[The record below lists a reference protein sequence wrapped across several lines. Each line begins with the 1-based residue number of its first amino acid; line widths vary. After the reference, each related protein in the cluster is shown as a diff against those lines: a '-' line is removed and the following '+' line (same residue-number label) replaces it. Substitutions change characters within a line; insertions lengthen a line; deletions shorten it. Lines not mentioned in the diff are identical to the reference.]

1 MSNGSGLS
9 VTEYVAIG
17 ISSLLLGLIYVASV
31 FLYLHI
37 RKRKKAASDEGS
49 TRRLKGL
56 KKKDGTAITERD
68 IIRITNERVPNL
80 PNAMGDDGVVKKNP
94 LLNLSRQF
102 HDVKSFPSDSG
113 SNLSDSEDFADSS
126 ARSEDNL
133 INVSQS
139 QIT

>member
-1 MSNGSGLS
+1 M
-9 VTEYVAIG
+9 
-17 ISSLLLGLIYVASV
+17 
-31 FLYLHI
+31 HI

-68 IIRITNERVPNL
+68 IIRISNDRVPNL

-94 LLNLSRQF
+94 LLNLNRQF
-102 HDVKSFPSDSG
+102 HDNKSFPSDSG

-133 INVSQS
+133 INVRQK
-139 QIT
+139 